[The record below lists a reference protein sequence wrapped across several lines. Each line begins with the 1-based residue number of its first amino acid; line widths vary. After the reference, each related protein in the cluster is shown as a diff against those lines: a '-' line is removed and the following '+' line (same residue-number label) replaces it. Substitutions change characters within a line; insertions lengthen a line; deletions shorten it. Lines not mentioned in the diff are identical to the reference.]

1 MLIELVLYS
10 DYMFGYEYIVSISK
24 KQPNIEDYRA
34 YISMN

>member
-10 DYMFGYEYIVSISK
+10 DHMFGYEYNVPISTG
-24 KQPNIEDYRA
+24 QPNIEDYRA